1 MVIDFYQNQKS
12 DCSINEQCRDM
23 HPTPAGHLF
32 SPALCYT
39 MCKRNFSL
47 NLVIRYILTP
57 EQTIWHWPRQSHHW
71 TELSLKRLCT
81 FTCCITLYIEELIFW
96 GKMISRYAHFY
107 IFFKRDGIVF
117 HETITCFHVIGP
129 VMCLSFMTRQFFMFS
144 GRKTFVNMLKLR
156 GHVHITLA

>member
-1 MVIDFYQNQKS
+1 MVIHFYQNQKS
-12 DCSINEQCRDM
+12 DCSINEQCKDM
-23 HPTPAGHLF
+23 QPTPAGHLC

-81 FTCCITLYIEELIFW
+81 LLH
-96 GKMISRYAHFY
+96 YAVHRKNWY
-107 IFFKRDGIVF
+107 LG
-117 HETITCFHVIGP
+117 
-129 VMCLSFMTRQFFMFS
+129 
-144 GRKTFVNMLKLR
+144 GRWSAD
-156 GHVHITLA
+156 TLAFTHFKETELPWNHPLFSSYWTCQCVSL